1 MGKKVIKLTETEFK
15 DIITESVKGV
25 LSEIGYRAAALP
37 HGANY
42 NAMMS
47 KLQNSDSNAVSKM
60 DAANQVRLQAVTQS
74 IHDNFPS
81 LKLHFIERD
90 KANQYYSVEFGFT
103 EMKTMNDDRFV
114 MKGDIT
120 ISGQQTKQGYIEFS
134 FQQQSFYR
142 VNFYGGGSIRRI
154 YQLMLDND
162 YEDTFRELL
171 SFVTNI
177 GYSEK
182 DYENNIDTN
191 GPTLSK
197 RH

>member
-1 MGKKVIKLTETEFK
+1 MGKKVIRLTESEFMGLV
-15 DIITESVKGV
+15 TESVKDV
-25 LSEIGYRAAALP
+25 LNEIGYRAAALP

-42 NAMMS
+42 NAMQS

-60 DAANQVRLQAVTQS
+60 DAANQKRLVAITQS

-90 KANQYYSVEFGFT
+90 KANQFYSVEFSFS
-103 EMKTMNDDRFV
+103 EIKVLNDDRFV
-114 MKGDIT
+114 MKGSVS
-120 ISGQQTKQGYIEFS
+120 ISGQHEKQGYIEFS

-154 YQLMLDND
+154 YPLMLDSD
-162 YEDTFRELL
+162 YNELFKSL
-171 SFVTNI
+171 LTHITNV
-177 GYSEK
+177 GYAEK
-182 DYENNIDTN
+182 DYEHNVDVN
-191 GPTLSK
+191 GPTMSK

>member
-1 MGKKVIKLTETEFK
+1 
-15 DIITESVKGV
+15 
-25 LSEIGYRAAALP
+25 
-37 HGANY
+37 
-42 NAMMS
+42 MS
-47 KLQNSDSNAVSKM
+47 
-60 DAANQVRLQAVTQS
+60 
-74 IHDNFPS
+74 HNFPS

-142 VNFYGGGSIRRI
+142 VHFYGGGSIRRI